1 MDKELQ
7 IINDK
12 LDLILELLQG
22 VKSKVEEPR
31 VEAKA
36 VYARN
41 LSVGK
46 KG

>member
-1 MDKELQ
+1 MEKELQ
-7 IINDK
+7 KINDK
-12 LDLILELLQG
+12 LDLILELLQS
-22 VKSKVEEPR
+22 VKVKVEEPR
-31 VEAKA
+31 VEP